1 MPLPILL
8 VIVGQQVFRIAAT
21 AAAKKAVTA
30 VGGKIVQGGVKGL
43 PKSFAKKTRY
53 GEDAFTQLVKAKKPT
68 FIDKIGNLFS
78 KKSKKIT
85 QSTAGKIDKKS
96 GIKLNKDRIAVRSL
110 GDKVVGG
117 GVVGT
122 VLGAGALAKALSD
135 KKKLQKQKKIT
146 TATSAKDKREAN
158 EKLGNQAKD
167 LQQKLAKERAA
178 KRKAT
183 TAAERAKRQVAI
195 EKLVGQV
202 VVANTKAKLL
212 NEKLKDAPRPKLRPT
227 K

>member
-96 GIKLNKDRIAVRSL
+96 GIKLNKGRIAVRSL

>member
-96 GIKLNKDRIAVRSL
+96 GIKLNKGRIAVRSL

-158 EKLGNQAKD
+158 EKLGNQAKA

-202 VVANTKAKLL
+202 VVADTKAKLL
-212 NEKLKDAPRPKLRPT
+212 NEKLKNAPRPKLRPT

>member
-96 GIKLNKDRIAVRSL
+96 GIKLNKGRIAVRSL

-202 VVANTKAKLL
+202 VVADTKAKLL
-212 NEKLKDAPRPKLRPT
+212 NEKLKNAPRPKLRPT

>member
-8 VIVGQQVFRIAAT
+8 VIVGQQIFRIAAT
-21 AAAKKAVTA
+21 AVAKKAVTA
-30 VGGKIVQGGVKGL
+30 VGGKIVKEV
-43 PKSFAKKTRY
+43 PKALAKKTVR
-53 GEDAFTQLVKAKKPT
+53 GETAFTQLVKAKKPT
-68 FIDKIGNLFS
+68 FIDRVGNLFT
-78 KKSKKIT
+78 KKPKKIT

-96 GIKLNKDRIAVRSL
+96 GAALNKNRIAVRSL
-110 GDKVVGG
+110 GDNVVGG
-117 GVVGT
+117 VVVGT
-122 VLGAGALAKALSD
+122 VVGAGALAKALSD

-158 EKLGNQAKD
+158 EKLGNQAKA

-202 VVANTKAKLL
+202 VVADTKAKLL
-212 NEKLKDAPRPKLRPT
+212 NEKLKKAPRPKLRPT

>member
-21 AAAKKAVTA
+21 AVAKKAVTA

-96 GIKLNKDRIAVRSL
+96 GIKLNKGRIAVRSL
-110 GDKVVGG
+110 GDNVVGG
-117 GVVGT
+117 VVVGT
-122 VLGAGALAKALSD
+122 VVGAGALAKALSD